1 MEKLFTET
9 FLYVCLTI
17 AILLAICIALLK
29 YSSNPEEVAWF
40 PKHLLPKRKETRRYS
55 DDVLIYDYNTKKSN
69 IGYYDYEEEVWRTIN
84 YQNLPEDF
92 KWRHLEIEMD

>member
-1 MEKLFTET
+1 MEKLLSHP
-9 FLYVCLTI
+9 FLCTCLI
-17 AILLAICIALLK
+17 ASALILICISLLR
-29 YSSNPEEVAWF
+29 YSTNENEVAWF
-40 PKHLLPKRKETRRYS
+40 PKHLTPNRKELSRYS

-69 IGYYDYEEEVWRTIN
+69 IGYYDYQDEVWRTIN

>member
-1 MEKLFTET
+1 MENLTPKNIVIACLI
-9 FLYVCLTI
+9 FLGL
-17 AILLAICIALLK
+17 ILICISLLK
-29 YSSNPEEVAWF
+29 YSSSPEEVAWF
-40 PKHLLPKRKETRRYS
+40 PKHLLPKRKESRRYS